1 MKKPSALVPACVAA
15 MCLLAATAHAA
26 DAPDAAASAPG
37 ATDDG
42 GPPVVPYRPS
52 VSTPAQLSA
61 PGYLELEAGG
71 LRAGGPDHGASR
83 FTLPY
88 TLKLAF
94 TPDWGIR
101 VGGDAWVREVDGPG
115 DAHKGGGDTAV
126 VLKRR
131 FAVSDATAWGLE
143 LGEKFPTAGS
153 TLGSGRADT
162 TVNGIFSSDFAPAW
176 HTDLNLNETR
186 LGVPSG
192 APRQW
197 QTGWAAAFSRTL
209 TDAWGAVGELSG
221 THQQSVASTAQAL
234 VAASWNAS
242 PAAVFDFGYA
252 RGLTDASPHNQFFA
266 GVTVRLAKVF

>member
-1 MKKPSALVPACVAA
+1 MKTSHALAPALCVA
-15 MCLLAATAHAA
+15 LSVIAAAA
-26 DAPDAAASAPG
+26 RADDAPAVDE
-37 ATDDG
+37 G
-42 GPPVVPYRPS
+42 GPAVVPYRPS

-71 LRAGGPDHGASR
+71 LRTNGPDRGTSR

-101 VGGDAWVREVDGPG
+101 VGGDAWVRQVDGPDG
-115 DAHKGGGDTAV
+115 AHEAHKGGGDTAV

-143 LGEKFPTAGS
+143 LGEKFPTAGG
-153 TLGSGRADT
+153 TLGSGHADT
-162 TVNGIFSSDFAPAW
+162 TLNAIFSSDFAPSW

-192 APRQW
+192 ESRQW
-197 QTGWAAAFSRTL
+197 QTGWAAAFSRTI

-221 THQQSVASTAQAL
+221 THQVAMANTAQAL

-252 RGLTDASPHNQFFA
+252 HGLTDASPHNQFFA

>member
-1 MKKPSALVPACVAA
+1 MKTSHARLPALFATLALVTAA
-15 MCLLAATAHAA
+15 ARAQ
-26 DAPDAAASAPG
+26 DAPPAPAAA
-37 ATDDG
+37 DDG
-42 GPPVVPYRPS
+42 GPAVVPYRPS

-61 PGYLELEAGG
+61 PGWLELEAGG
-71 LRAGGPDHGASR
+71 LRASGPDHGASR

-101 VGGDAWVREVDGPG
+101 VGGDAWVRQVDGPG
-115 DAHKGGGDTAV
+115 DAHDGGGDTSV

-153 TLGSGRADT
+153 TLGSGHADT
-162 TVNGIFSSDFAPAW
+162 TVNAIFSSDFAPSW
-176 HTDLNLNETR
+176 HTDVNLNETR

-192 APRQW
+192 QSREW
-197 QTGWAAAFSRTL
+197 QTGWAAAFSRTI
-209 TDAWGAVGELSG
+209 TDAWGASGELSG
-221 THQQSVASTAQAL
+221 THQVGAANTAQAL
-234 VAASWNAS
+234 VAASFNAS

>member
-1 MKKPSALVPACVAA
+1 VTKTSALLAGAALACT
-15 MCLLAATAHAA
+15 LSAHAA
-26 DAPDAAASAPG
+26 DTP
-37 ATDDG
+37 DDG
-42 GPPVVPYRPS
+42 GPAVVPYRPS

-71 LRAGGPDHGASR
+71 LRTTGPDSGASR

-101 VGGDAWVREVDGPG
+101 VGGDAWVRQAEPG
-115 DAHKGGGDTAV
+115 DSHSGSGDTSV

-131 FAVSDATAWGLE
+131 FAVDDATAWGLE

-153 TLGSGRADT
+153 TLGSGKADT
-162 TVNGIFSSDFAPAW
+162 TVNAIFSSDFAPAW

-192 APRQW
+192 EPRAW
-197 QTGWAAAFSRTL
+197 QTGWAAAVSRTL
-209 TDAWGAVGELSG
+209 TDTWGAVGEFSG
-221 THQQSVASTAQAL
+221 TRQVGAANPAQFL

-242 PAAVFDFGYA
+242 PAAVFDFGTA
-252 RGLTDASPHNQFFA
+252 AGLNKASPHFQVFA
-266 GVTVRLAKVF
+266 GMTVRLAKLF